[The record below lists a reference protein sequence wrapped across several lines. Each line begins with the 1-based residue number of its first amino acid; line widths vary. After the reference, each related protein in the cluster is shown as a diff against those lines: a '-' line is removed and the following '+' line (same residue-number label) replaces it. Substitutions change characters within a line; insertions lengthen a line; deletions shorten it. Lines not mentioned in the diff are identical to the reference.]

1 MIIINNM
8 INEAN
13 ISMLFAGDPAQFA
26 SGVRNLFD
34 EYITNPR
41 EDLGDGCLQNC
52 SRNYYTRMLAR

>member
-1 MIIINNM
+1 M

-13 ISMLFAGDPAQFA
+13 ISMLFADPAQFA
-26 SGVRNLFD
+26 SRNLFD

-52 SRNYYTRMLAR
+52 RNIDISKSCNCNSILEKLV